1 MAIPTAA
8 VPIAPVHRRP
18 QGQLRP
24 EAIAPAVRQVPAPIA
39 VRPALP
45 RPLAAAS
52 EAHLPQ
58 AQTARHLL
66 PLRREATI
74 PAHPHPTPEVPHLT
88 IAAQRPDP
96 LAAAMGAALHTAVA
110 PPVPVA
116 VPLAV
121 AAPTDDKPIVTRE
134 RS

>member
-8 VPIAPVHRRP
+8 VPIAPVHRLP

-24 EAIAPAVRQVPAPIA
+24 EAIAPAEQQVPVPIA

-45 RPLAAAS
+45 RPLTVAS

-58 AQTARHLL
+58 AQAARHRLL
-66 PLRREATI
+66 QRREATI
-74 PAHPHPTPEVPHLT
+74 PAHPHPTPEAPHLT

-96 LAAAMGAALHTAVA
+96 LAAAMGAALHTVVA

-116 VPLAV
+116 APLAA